1 RENQALAWVLPS
13 RLSDYPLLA
22 ADRPIVTALRLSADY
37 VFTPPGADE
46 NFLLSGLQSL
56 PLGALLRLR
65 LPPLSDADYAVL
77 ARRLAPHC
85 REIGLHLMLDRDPAL
100 AAELGAGWHARAARL
115 RGLHERPV
123 PASCWFGASI
133 HDVRELEMAAAASV
147 DFLVL
152 GPVRATRSHPAAAAL
167 GWERFAA
174 LAQRANRPV
183 YAIGGTGPADH
194 ARAFGHYAQG
204 VAGISAYW
212 REPSS

>member
-1 RENQALAWVLPS
+1 
-13 RLSDYPLLA
+13 
-22 ADRPIVTALRLSADY
+22 
-37 VFTPPGADE
+37 
-46 NFLLSGLQSL
+46 
-56 PLGALLRLR
+56 
-65 LPPLSDADYAVL
+65 
-77 ARRLAPHC
+77 
-85 REIGLHLMLDRDPAL
+85 
-100 AAELGAGWHARAARL
+100 
-115 RGLHERPV
+115 
-123 PASCWFGASI
+123 I